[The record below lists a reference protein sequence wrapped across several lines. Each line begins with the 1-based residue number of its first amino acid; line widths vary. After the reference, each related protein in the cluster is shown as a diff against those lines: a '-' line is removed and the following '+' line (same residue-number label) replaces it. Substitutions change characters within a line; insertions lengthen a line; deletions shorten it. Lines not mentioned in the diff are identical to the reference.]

1 MLAFKTR
8 VDTLI
13 DASRQTIFDL
23 VGDVSRHS
31 ELAGSGE
38 VLRTRVLTPGP
49 VRLGTR
55 FEADEDIPMGRQHLR
70 FVATSEVV
78 AYDPPHV
85 VSWTSEP
92 PLRPRARRIQW
103 WFQLTSEAGGTRIVH
118 EVEVDFNPVMNVV
131 CKLPYRLMRGNR
143 IKRGM
148 EQTLANLRRL
158 AAEQHQPAAVAATTA
173 ILAQA

>member
-1 MLAFKTR
+1 MLAYKTR

-38 VLRTRVLTPGP
+38 VLRVRVLTPGP

-55 FEADEDIPMGRQHLR
+55 FEADEDIPMGPPHQR

-85 VSWTSEP
+85 VAWTSAP

-103 WFQLTSEAGGTRIVH
+103 WFRLSPEAGGTRVVH
-118 EVEVDFNPVMNVV
+118 EVEVDFNPLMNVV
-131 CKLPYRLMRGNR
+131 FKLPYRLLRGNR
-143 IKRGM
+143 IERGM
-148 EQTLANLRRL
+148 ERTLANLRQL
-158 AAEQHQPAAVAATTA
+158 AGEQREATAVASTTA
-173 ILAQA
+173 APAQA